1 MPRQKKHPS
10 DEDSDAEQ
18 GRQTLMSTLAEPKV
32 KYSLIA
38 VGALLALL
46 VIRRLFR

>member
-1 MPRQKKHPS
+1 
-10 DEDSDAEQ
+10 
-18 GRQTLMSTLAEPKV
+18 MSTVAEPKV

-38 VGALLALL
+38 VGALLALM